1 MTKKAAALF
10 TTGIGFLSLSI
21 PSFNDLLMQIL
32 YKLFDVTYPS
42 QINTYVGIITG
53 FILVITA
60 FLITY
65 NENKNK
71 KTLAIIGL
79 DTIQVSKKLKNP
91 VIINIIDNIN
101 KLSKKNNKSI
111 ISYYIDSIEN
121 TINNYSNFDISYF
134 GIAPIPFIAL
144 AGINYRKIP
153 IANHYEFFQKDDNI
167 KPLSQINPFYP
178 KLFCEKK
185 IEENSK
191 CTIVTIETTCRISN
205 NDLLQFKNANS
216 YRFYLKKAKTNAI
229 FSEKQLENYSEK
241 ITNELYKISNDCT
254 QTIYLLAAS
263 QSSLIFEIFRKLNLN
278 RSVEIIVCNYS
289 KNAKFRYNWGLSIL
303 KNNNINYIEMRE
315 INGKH

>member
-101 KLSKKNNKSI
+101 FTVIKLYPPRITKIGGLVSVIVKRHDARRLFTVIYFKQVGFFEERRKNIVRAARNVA
-111 ISYYIDSIEN
+111 IS
-121 TINNYSNFDISYF
+121 
-134 GIAPIPFIAL
+134 
-144 AGINYRKIP
+144 
-153 IANHYEFFQKDDNI
+153 
-167 KPLSQINPFYP
+167 
-178 KLFCEKK
+178 
-185 IEENSK
+185 
-191 CTIVTIETTCRISN
+191 
-205 NDLLQFKNANS
+205 
-216 YRFYLKKAKTNAI
+216 
-229 FSEKQLENYSEK
+229 
-241 ITNELYKISNDCT
+241 
-254 QTIYLLAAS
+254 
-263 QSSLIFEIFRKLNLN
+263 
-278 RSVEIIVCNYS
+278 
-289 KNAKFRYNWGLSIL
+289 
-303 KNNNINYIEMRE
+303 
-315 INGKH
+315 